1 MESVIETVCFGL
13 QFAYPAPVFSSFL
26 RFAFSSVSTVSIM
39 SAKAIREATGKDMLN
54 RLLSSS
60 AGAAR
65 CNFAAVDETTNWDQL
80 VASNPWL
87 KTTVSA
93 VYIFY

>member
-1 MESVIETVCFGL
+1 
-13 QFAYPAPVFSSFL
+13 
-26 RFAFSSVSTVSIM
+26 M

-54 RLLSSS
+54 RLLNSS

-93 VYIFY
+93 RCVRIRIFA